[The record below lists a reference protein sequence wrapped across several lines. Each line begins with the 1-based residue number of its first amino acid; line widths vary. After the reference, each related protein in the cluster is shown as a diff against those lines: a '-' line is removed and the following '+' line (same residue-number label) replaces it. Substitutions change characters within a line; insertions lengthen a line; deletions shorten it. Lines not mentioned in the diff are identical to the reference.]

1 MKHPDYI
8 DGRRIRLG
16 PATPA
21 DRRQVYEALARSE
34 LTDILLGHPSQD
46 STALLSYESF
56 CADYEQYYFDD
67 SKPEGG
73 RCLVIEVNGQAVGQV
88 NYNRIDRDKSRT
100 ELDIWMFAERHCNHG
115 YGTEAL
121 RMLCDYLRSRFN
133 IEGFVIK
140 PSAGNPRAIR
150 AYEKT
155 GFTSSALS
163 AEQALAEYGEK
174 DSIDTVYMTKN
185 IEQRKHFC
193 TKRKTCDWQ
202 RYVVMCRYFHLSSI
216 S

>member
-1 MKHPDYI
+1 
-8 DGRRIRLG
+8 
-16 PATPA
+16 
-21 DRRQVYEALARSE
+21 LARSE

-73 RCLVIEVNGQAVGQV
+73 RCFVIEVNGQAVGQV
-88 NYNRIDRDKSRT
+88 NYNEIDRDKNRT
-100 ELDIWMFAERHCNHG
+100 ELDIWMFAERLCNHG

-121 RMLCDYLRSRFN
+121 RLLCDYLRSQFN
-133 IEGFVIK
+133 VEGFVIK

-150 AYEKT
+150 AYEKA

-185 IEQRKHFC
+185 IEQNRPGQ
-193 TKRKTCDWQ
+193 T
-202 RYVVMCRYFHLSSI
+202 
-216 S
+216 